1 MLIAHDISVSRL
13 QILCNEN
20 RTNNLLQNTYFC
32 NFKVQ
37 ENHGMVWYQT
47 ESYLK
52 YIRIICG
59 ITYFLI
65 IYFFP
70 FYLFLIAYQLKKTLK
85 WASKRSISNVTQ
97 QHFLQ
102 ILESPFPKVAMPSN
116 KNCLLAFSLTVIPCL
131 CLPDIS
137 LIYLLSSLQ
146 EIFYLSFNFCKTIL
160 FRNKRKWIAV
170 YLITITSS
178 SLIDF
183 A

>member
-1 MLIAHDISVSRL
+1 
-13 QILCNEN
+13 
-20 RTNNLLQNTYFC
+20 
-32 NFKVQ
+32 
-37 ENHGMVWYQT
+37 MVWYQT

-59 ITYFLI
+59 ITYFLA

-70 FYLFLIAYQLKKTLK
+70 FYLFLIAYQLKNTLK
-85 WASKRSISNVTQ
+85 WACKRSISNVTQ

-137 LIYLLSSLQ
+137 SIYHLSSLQ
-146 EIFYLSFNFCKTIL
+146 EIFYLSFTFCKTIL